1 MKFVKP
7 LLVLLSTLLLA
18 ACASKVQI
26 PLAGQQVDLKD
37 TSAFL
42 PQQTYDEQ
50 GKAIAY
56 EPMEN
61 PYLDLK
67 GKIDKGSVL
76 LFIEAKKAMRQND
89 NKTAKQKLG
98 VITQKD
104 TSLSG
109 PWVLLGNI
117 AVEEKQFKQAQE
129 HYKQAIKITPDNIN
143 AYIALAKAQR
153 MMGEFAVAQNTLA
166 LVLSIWKDC
175 PEAHMNLGV
184 LYDVYLNQPKKAQQ
198 HIEAYLFLD
207 DYSDQRAIAWYNEIQ
222 SRTGIEKSFV
232 DPKQTANPSTL
243 MSSAED

>member
-50 GKAIAY
+50 GKAIA
-56 EPMEN
+56 
-61 PYLDLK
+61 
-67 GKIDKGSVL
+67 
-76 LFIEAKKAMRQND
+76 FIEAKKAMRQND

-207 DYSDQRAIAWYNEIQ
+207 DYSDQTAIAWYNEIQ